1 MGLLKYAH
9 VQDTNSVPNQFQV
22 IFFQVEINDKWGQ
35 FFTIHPNHVISYT
48 RKIIYSAYGRFS
60 ETLII
65 YLFYIRLQKT
75 SRVHEI
81 FFLNERHL
89 VGNGSVSKTYGSG
102 GVDSK
107 ADNDLRNVF
116 SYF

>member
-1 MGLLKYAH
+1 M
-9 VQDTNSVPNQFQV
+9 
-22 IFFQVEINDKWGQ
+22 
-35 FFTIHPNHVISYT
+35 
-48 RKIIYSAYGRFS
+48 
-60 ETLII
+60 

-89 VGNGSVSKTYGSG
+89 VGNGSVSKTYRSQ